1 MILDN
6 QYYTFSSVFFYAHD
20 RIRNRALLLNGR
32 VNNAIGNT
40 TPLAF
45 PNNGSIGG
53 RTGQI
58 NLPNDPSRATGTD
71 NTATAVNLG
80 VPGATTALGLAL
92 GAVNGALNLDIA
104 LSALERSGKGRVLST
119 PRLTTQNNIQA
130 EVAQGVQVPIQ
141 TVANNTVTVTFRDA
155 VLKLIVGQGLKLALI
170 GVGIGLTA
178 ALALTR
184 WMEDLLFDVS
194 HTDSWTYGVV
204 AALLLLV
211 ALFACWVPARRAA
224 KVDPMVA
231 LRQE

>member
-1 MILDN
+1 MRSL
-6 QYYTFSSVFFYAHD
+6 FWLLAVFA
-20 RIRNRALLLNGR
+20 ALALSLAAVGVYGVMSYMVAQR
-32 VNNAIGNT
+32 THEIGV
-40 TPLAF
+40 
-45 PNNGSIGG
+45 
-53 RTGQI
+53 RM
-58 NLPNDPSRATGTD
+58 
-71 NTATAVNLG
+71 
-80 VPGATTALGLAL
+80 AL
-92 GAVNGALNLDIA
+92 GA
-104 LSALERSGKGRVLST
+104 RSG
-119 PRLTTQNNIQA
+119 
-130 EVAQGVQVPIQ
+130 
-141 TVANNTVTVTFRDA
+141 A